1 MPPRARNYRQ
11 LHESSEL
18 LWEKL
23 GMLSPEQRAR
33 FDERFLMSWT
43 YHDFALEGTVLH
55 VAEIKA
61 AIDDEI
67 ISAPSLI
74 PAYNHIMSVRD
85 GIRYVLDSR
94 GKRLTLNL
102 DWLKKL
108 HQVLLPADKKDQ
120 VQYRKDNPIHRMYFH
135 DLAPADK
142 ISYRMRKL
150 TDWFRTDEC
159 KRAHPIEL
167 AVEVHREVIR
177 IFPWPEISGRVARL
191 AMNHILVNEG
201 VLAGDDPRD
210 STGRSTDDRA
220 AHGNQDQLL
229 ELVDLER
236 RAGDRLVE
244 QALPRA
250 SSTRDA
256 GVLTRA
262 VGAAGGPVSELAR
275 AALPTAVGGVRDRL
289 LRRCRPGGTWDDVG
303 ADQR

>member
-1 MPPRARNYRQ
+1 MPSPTRNYRQ
-11 LHESSEL
+11 LQESSEL

-23 GMLSPEQRAR
+23 EMLSPTQRQI
-33 FDERFLMSWT
+33 FEERLLMSWVF
-43 YHDFALEGTVLH
+43 HDFALEGTVLQI
-55 VAEIKA
+55 AEIKA
-61 AIDDEI
+61 ATDDEI
-67 ISAPSLI
+67 ISSASLI
-74 PAYNHIMSVRD
+74 PAYNHIISVRD
-85 GIRYVLDSR
+85 GINYVLESR

-108 HQVLLPADKKDQ
+108 HQIVLPGDKKDQ

-201 VLAGDDPRD
+201 YWPSTIHAIDRQRYYDVLRLD
-210 STGRSTDDRA
+210 
-220 AHGNQDQLL
+220 QDQLL
-229 ELVDLER
+229 ELVIESMEQSIGSSNKLYQSIVDAM
-236 RAGDRLVE
+236 RAY
-244 QALPRA
+244 
-250 SSTRDA
+250 
-256 GVLTRA
+256 
-262 VGAAGGPVSELAR
+262 
-275 AALPTAVGGVRDRL
+275 
-289 LRRCRPGGTWDDVG
+289 
-303 ADQR
+303 

>member
-1 MPPRARNYRQ
+1 MVARARNYRL

-23 GMLSPEQRAR
+23 GMLSEEQRTR
-33 FDERFLMSWT
+33 FDERFLMSWI
-43 YHDFALEGTVLH
+43 YHDFALEGTVLA

-61 AIDDEI
+61 AVDDDI

-74 PAYNHIMSVRD
+74 PAYHHIISVRD
-85 GIRYVLDSR
+85 GVRYVLESR
-94 GKRLTLNL
+94 GKRLMLNL
-102 DWLKKL
+102 EWLKKL
-108 HQVLLPADKKDQ
+108 HQVLLPHDKKDQ

-201 VLAGDDPRD
+201 YWPATIHAIDRQRYYDVLRMD
-210 STGRSTDDRA
+210 
-220 AHGNQDQLL
+220 QDQLL
-229 ELVDLER
+229 ELVLESIER
-236 RAGDRLVE
+236 GI
-244 QALPRA
+244 A
-250 SSTRDA
+250 SSNTLYQGIVDSTR
-256 GVLTRA
+256 GR
-262 VGAAGGPVSELAR
+262 
-275 AALPTAVGGVRDRL
+275 
-289 LRRCRPGGTWDDVG
+289 
-303 ADQR
+303 

>member
-1 MPPRARNYRQ
+1 MIPPRSRNYRQ
-11 LHESSEL
+11 LHEASEL

-23 GMLSPEQRAR
+23 GMLSLKQRDS
-33 FDERFLMSWT
+33 FDERFLMSWI

-55 VAEIKA
+55 ITEIKA
-61 AIDDEI
+61 ATDDEI

-74 PAYNHIMSVRD
+74 PAYNHIMAVRD
-85 GIRYVLDSR
+85 GIRHVLDSR

-108 HQVLLPADKKDQ
+108 HQLLLPADKKDQ
-120 VQYRKDNPIHRMYFH
+120 IQYRKDNPIHRMYFH

-191 AMNHILVNEG
+191 AMNHILCNEG
-201 VLAGDDPRD
+201 YWPATIHAIDRQRYYDVLRLD
-210 STGRSTDDRA
+210 
-220 AHGNQDQLL
+220 QDQLL
-229 ELVDLER
+229 NLV
-236 RAGDRLVE
+236 VE
-244 QALPRA
+244 SINQGVQSSNKLYQDIVDATRA
-250 SSTRDA
+250 SR
-256 GVLTRA
+256 
-262 VGAAGGPVSELAR
+262 
-275 AALPTAVGGVRDRL
+275 
-289 LRRCRPGGTWDDVG
+289 
-303 ADQR
+303 

>member
-23 GMLSPEQRAR
+23 GMLSAPQRAS
-33 FDERFLMSWT
+33 FEERFMMSWI
-43 YHDFALEGTVLH
+43 YHDFALEGSVLH
-55 VAEIKA
+55 VSEIKA
-61 AIDDEI
+61 AIDEEI

-74 PAYNHIMSVRD
+74 PAYNHIMALRD
-85 GIRYVLDSR
+85 GIVHVLESR

-102 DWLKKL
+102 DWLKKV
-108 HQVLLPADKKDQ
+108 HQILLPADKKDQ

-191 AMNHILVNEG
+191 AMNNLLVNEG
-201 VLAGDDPRD
+201 YWPGTIHAVDRQRYYDVLRLD
-210 STGRSTDDRA
+210 
-220 AHGNQDQLL
+220 QDQLL
-229 ELVDLER
+229 DLVIESIE
-236 RAGDRLVE
+236 AGIVSSSRLYQNIVD
-244 QALPRA
+244 A
-250 SSTRDA
+250 TR
-256 GVLTRA
+256 G
-262 VGAAGGPVSELAR
+262 S
-275 AALPTAVGGVRDRL
+275 
-289 LRRCRPGGTWDDVG
+289 
-303 ADQR
+303 

>member
-1 MPPRARNYRQ
+1 MLSQRSRNYRV
-11 LHESSEL
+11 LHEQSEL

-23 GMLSPEQRAR
+23 GMLSPRQRAT
-33 FDERFLMSWT
+33 FDERFLMSWI
-43 YHDFALEGTVLH
+43 YHDFALEGSVLH

-74 PAYNHIMSVRD
+74 PAYNHIVAVRD
-85 GIRYVLDSR
+85 GIRHVLDSR

-108 HQVLLPADKKDQ
+108 HHMLLPADKKDQ

-191 AMNHILVNEG
+191 AMNNILANEG
-201 VLAGDDPRD
+201 YWPGTIHAIDRQRYYDVLRLD
-210 STGRSTDDRA
+210 
-220 AHGNQDQLL
+220 QDQLL
-229 ELVDLER
+229 DLVVSS
-236 RAGDRLVE
+236 VE
-244 QALPRA
+244 QGIQ
-250 SSTRDA
+250 SSNRLYQSIVDATR
-256 GVLTRA
+256 G
-262 VGAAGGPVSELAR
+262 E
-275 AALPTAVGGVRDRL
+275 
-289 LRRCRPGGTWDDVG
+289 
-303 ADQR
+303 Q